1 MYRIGGG
8 STFQYARITKGGA
21 AVPRTIDRAARQRDI
36 AVAVLRLVEARGLAA
51 ATVREVA
58 AEAGVSVGAVQRSF
72 PTRERMLRAALERIN
87 ERFTAR
93 VRDRVAAAGIP
104 LPPRAGCR
112 LLIREMLPFNE
123 AGRADARVA
132 LAFLGVA
139 AVDEAAREVIG
150 RGYAGVIDFF
160 TRQLTALREAG
171 ELRTGVDPAPA
182 AVGLYALI
190 EGLRTP
196 VLLDQLTEEQAM
208 AAVDDDLDRL
218 FR

>member
-1 MYRIGGG
+1 M
-8 STFQYARITKGGA
+8 
-21 AVPRTIDRAARQRDI
+21 PRTIDRAARQRDI
-36 AVAVLRLVEARGLAA
+36 ADAVLRLVETRGLAA

-72 PTRERMLRAALERIN
+72 PTREGMLRAALARIN

-93 VRDRVAAAGIP
+93 VQARVSATPGGP
-104 LPPRAGCR
+104 LSPRAGCR
-112 LLIREMLPFNE
+112 LLIREMLPLSE

-139 AVDEAAREVIG
+139 AIDEAAREVIG
-150 RGYAGVIDFF
+150 RGYAGAVDFF
-160 TRQLTALREAG
+160 TRQLTVLRQAG
-171 ELRTGVDPAPA
+171 ELREGTEPAPA

-196 VLLDQLTEEQAM
+196 ILLGNLTEERAM
-208 AAVDDDLDRL
+208 IAVDHHLDRL